1 MKKNISVLM
10 IGAICLFIPFG
21 SSFSQDASLEEP
33 TTCNDCQYKVVDK
46 ACLKIEIESSGGLK
60 NITFNIK
67 SGHRD
72 TCKDGTG
79 SCQST
84 SCK

>member
-1 MKKNISVLM
+1 MKKAIKLFG
-10 IGAICLFIPFG
+10 IGAICLFVPFG
-21 SSFSQDASLEEP
+21 LSFSQDASLGES
-33 TTCNDCQYKVVDK
+33 CNDCQYKVVDK
-46 ACLKIEIESSGGLK
+46 ACLKIEMDYSGG
-60 NITFNIK
+60 NVTFNVK

-72 TCKDGTG
+72 TYKDGNG

>member
-1 MKKNISVLM
+1 MKKIISVLM
-10 IGAICLFIPFG
+10 IGAICLFIPFA
-21 SSFSQDASLEEP
+21 SSFSQDASLEES

-46 ACLKIEIESSGGLK
+46 ACLKVEINFGGGQVSGSV
-60 NITFNIK
+60 K

-72 TCKDGTG
+72 TCQDGNG

>member
-1 MKKNISVLM
+1 MKRITLW
-10 IGAICLFIPFG
+10 FG
-21 SSFSQDASLEEP
+21 IVCIFLLVPLGISFSQDASLEES
-33 TTCNDCQYKVVDK
+33 CNDCQYKIVDK
-46 ACLKIEIESSGGLK
+46 ACLKIEIDSSGGLK
-60 NITFNIK
+60 NTKFNVK